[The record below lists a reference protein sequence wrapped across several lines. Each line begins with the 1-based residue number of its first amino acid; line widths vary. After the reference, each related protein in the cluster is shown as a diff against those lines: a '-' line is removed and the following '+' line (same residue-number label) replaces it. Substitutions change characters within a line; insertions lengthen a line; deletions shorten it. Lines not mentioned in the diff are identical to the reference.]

1 MSTPDRGKPASGQ
14 SALVNWIVTLTVN
27 VVLPFATYVLMTRV
41 LGTGEVTALLV
52 SGIWPVLEIGYT
64 MVKQRVVDEF
74 SVFVL
79 VGIVIGVLTT
89 LFSDDARA
97 VFLKDSITTGLI
109 GVVMLVTLVVGRPLT
124 FYLGRRFATD
134 GSAVQRQW
142 WNGWWQY
149 PQFRRVQ
156 RNIGLMWGGD
166 PARRGSDPRAPHP
179 DPRHGTHG
187 AGQQHRPA
195 RRHRGPGLRHHRHR
209 TAGAGG
215 RSPARPLHR
224 PADLRARGGGRRGR
238 GRLIRPCPAPR
249 AAPNRSCSRSS
260 AMHMTRSDVEP
271 GVGIEPTTYRLLGC
285 LHTANSAST
294 CADADRNRASSG

>member
-142 WNGWWQY
+142 WNGLWQY

-156 RNIGLMWGGD
+156 RNIGLMWGVTLLGEAVIRALLTLTLGTE
-166 PARRGSDPRAPHP
+166 PMVLVNNIVPLVVIAGLVFVTIGIGRRAQAAAA
-179 DPRHGTHG
+179 RHGHSIAPPTSAPAAADG
-187 AGQQHRPA
+187 VVEAG
-195 RRHRGPGLRHHRHR
+195 
-209 TAGAGG
+209 
-215 RSPARPLHR
+215 
-224 PADLRARGGGRRGR
+224 
-238 GRLIRPCPAPR
+238 
-249 AAPNRSCSRSS
+249 
-260 AMHMTRSDVEP
+260 
-271 GVGIEPTTYRLLGC
+271 
-285 LHTANSAST
+285 
-294 CADADRNRASSG
+294 